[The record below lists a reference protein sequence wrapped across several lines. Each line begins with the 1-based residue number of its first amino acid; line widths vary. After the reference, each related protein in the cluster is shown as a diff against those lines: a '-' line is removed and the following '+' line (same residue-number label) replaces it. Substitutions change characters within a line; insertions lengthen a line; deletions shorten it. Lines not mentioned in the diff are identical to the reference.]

1 MAAMTQLKSPRWQ
14 ADTPSSSAIRA
25 GCAVDLPPMPF
36 LARIRLSVLC
46 LLAPVLVR
54 AAGVSLWARKSL
66 SARIVFVFLGL
77 LLVVQGLSFLAIRA
91 SIDHNARTAIASD
104 LEVGEQLLKRLLQ
117 QNGHKLTEGATL
129 LAADYGFRAAV
140 AGGDDATIGAVLANH
155 AERVGASVAALLDPH
170 FKLRATAHADAT
182 TLQPVL
188 DRLGAGQGRPLAGE
202 VMVVDQRPFQF
213 VLVPLRPLTGGWV
226 LMGFPLDQ
234 RLVDEMLGYSSLHVN
249 LEARPSPQS
258 PWSLLLST
266 LPQPARDAFVRLG
279 SRVDRSESG
288 TLALPG
294 GEYQTRAVLLT
305 DPRAQGLAVSALL
318 MLSVDEAV
326 APYRQLQLGLA
337 ALTLLGVAVFA
348 VGALLTARRV
358 TTPLRR
364 LAVAAERLG
373 AGDYTTPLGGH
384 RRSDE
389 VGELAH
395 AFERMRIS
403 VASQQDEILKLAY
416 WDSLTG
422 LPNRVQFRN
431 AVFDAM
437 AQAQADRRSIAVVM
451 LDLDR
456 FKHVNDVL
464 GYRFGDLML
473 KGVAE
478 RLSQQAVRNG
488 DLVARL
494 GGDEFAVLLADLE
507 PSDDLAHTRSV
518 AQRLHQAFGDVMT
531 LEDHTVDMNASFG
544 MAVWPHHAQDADGLL
559 NRAEVA
565 MYHAKR
571 HGEGPVLYDPS
582 FDAASSQT
590 LTLLGE
596 LRHAVDHRE
605 LRLYLQ
611 PKLALDS
618 GHVVGAEA
626 LLRWQH
632 PTRGLVPPMEF
643 IPFAEQTG
651 FIRTLTLWVFEE
663 AARTWRLLN
672 QSELR
677 LTISV
682 NLSTRDLLDMELPQ
696 KFEALLIKHSV
707 PAEALCLEITESA
720 IMDDPLRALTTL
732 ERLSGLGFRLSIDD
746 FGTGY
751 SSLAYLK
758 RLPVDEIKI
767 DRSFVMGMEKD
778 PNDARI
784 VRSTIDLAHGLG
796 LTVVA
801 EGVENAQVWEL
812 LRQQSCD
819 EAQGFHMSRPMP
831 TTDFIAWSAGWTM
844 RLSAMKLKSTGNAN
858 VTLH

>member
-1 MAAMTQLKSPRWQ
+1 MPPPPRPHPVAALR
-14 ADTPSSSAIRA
+14 
-25 GCAVDLPPMPF
+25 
-36 LARIRLSVLC
+36 
-46 LLAPVLVR
+46 
-54 AAGVSLWARKSL
+54 LWARKSL

-77 LLVVQGLSFLAIRA
+77 LLTVQALSFLAIRA
-91 SIDHNARTAIASD
+91 SIDHNARTAIEGD
-104 LEVGEQLLKRLLQ
+104 LEMGERLLKRLLQ
-117 QNGHKLTEGATL
+117 QNAHKLTEGASL
-129 LAADYGFRAAV
+129 LAADYGFRSAV
-140 AGGDDATIGAVLANH
+140 ASGDEATIASVLANH
-155 AERVGASVAALLDPH
+155 GERIGASVAALLDTGLH
-170 FKLRATAHADAT
+170 LRASAHADRQA
-182 TLQPVL
+182 LQPVIA
-188 DRLGAGQGRPLAGE
+188 RLSQRQGDPSSAGDV
-202 VMVVDQRPFQF
+202 VMVGQRPFQF
-213 VLVPLRPLTGGWV
+213 VLVPLRAPVTIGWV
-226 LMGFPLDQ
+226 LMGFPVDQ
-234 RLVDEMLGYSSLHVN
+234 RLVDEMLSFSSLHVN
-249 LEARPSPQS
+249 LEMRSTARAG
-258 PWSLLLST
+258 WTTLLST
-266 LPQPARDAFVRLG
+266 LPQDARAAFSHQADRL
-279 SRVDRSESG
+279 DRSTATSIS
-288 TLALPG
+288 LPG
-294 GEYQTRAVLLT
+294 GEYQMRAVALAEGDAT
-305 DPRAQGLAVSALL
+305 SPAVSALL

-326 APYRQLQLGLA
+326 APYRQLQFGLA
-337 ALTLLGVAVFA
+337 ALTLIGVLVFGIGS
-348 VGALLTARRV
+348 VLTARRV

-364 LAVAAERLG
+364 LAAAAERLG
-373 AGDYTTPLGGH
+373 AGDYATPLGGQ
-384 RRSDE
+384 RRTDE
-389 VGELAH
+389 VGDLAQ
-395 AFERMRIS
+395 AFERMRIN

-431 AVFDAM
+431 AVVE
-437 AQAQADRRSIAVVM
+437 AQALAQADGRAIAVVM

-494 GGDEFAVLLADLE
+494 GGDEFAVLLADLN
-507 PSDDLAHTRSV
+507 PADDLAHTRSV
-518 AQRLHQAFGDVMT
+518 AQRLHAAFGDVMT
-531 LEDHTVDMNASFG
+531 LEDHTVDMSASFG
-544 MAVWPHHAQDADGLL
+544 MAVWTHLAQDADGLL

-565 MYHAKR
+565 MYQAKR
-571 HGEGPVLYDPS
+571 RGDGPVLYDPA
-582 FDAASSQT
+582 FDAASSET

-611 PKLALDS
+611 PKLALDT

-632 PTRGLVPPMEF
+632 PQRGLVPPMQF

-651 FIRTLTLWVFEE
+651 FIRVLTLWVFEE
-663 AARTWRLLN
+663 SARMWRVLN
-672 QSELR
+672 EAGLR

-682 NLSTRDLLDMELPQ
+682 NLSTRDLLDLELPQ
-696 KFEALLIKHSV
+696 KFEALLVKHIV
-707 PAEALCLEITESA
+707 PAEAFCLEITESA
-720 IMDDPLRALTTL
+720 IMDDPQRAMATL
-732 ERLSGLGFRLSIDD
+732 ERLSKLGFRLSIDD

-767 DRSFVMGMEKD
+767 DRSFVMSMEKD
-778 PNDARI
+778 ANDARI

-801 EGVENAQVWEL
+801 EGVENAQVWQM
-812 LRQQSCD
+812 LREQACD

-831 TTDFIAWSAGWTM
+831 SHEFITWSTGWTA
-844 RLSAMKLKSTGNAN
+844 RLSSTQLTNQRGMG

>member
-1 MAAMTQLKSPRWQ
+1 MTAAQRTRARPLQ
-14 ADTPSSSAIRA
+14 A
-25 GCAVDLPPMPF
+25 VQ
-36 LARIRLSVLC
+36 
-46 LLAPVLVR
+46 
-54 AAGVSLWARKSL
+54 LWARKSL

-91 SIDHNARTAIASD
+91 SIDHNARTAIAGD
-104 LEVGEQLLKRLLQ
+104 LEVGERLLKRLLQ
-117 QNGHKLTEGATL
+117 QNAHKLSEGASL
-129 LAADYGFRAAV
+129 LTTDYGFRSAV
-140 AGGDDATIGAVLANH
+140 SSGDEATIGSVLANH
-155 AERVGASVAALLDPH
+155 GERIGASVAALLDTD
-170 FKLRATAHADAT
+170 FKLRASAHADRLV
-182 TLQPVL
+182 LQPVL
-188 DRLGAGQGRPLAGE
+188 ARLALRERKPAGE
-202 VMVVDQRPFQF
+202 VVMVDNRPFQF
-213 VLVPLRPLTGGWV
+213 VLVPLRAPVTVGWV
-226 LMGFPLDQ
+226 LMGFPVDQ
-234 RLVDEMLGYSSLHVN
+234 RLVDEMLGFSSLHVN
-249 LEARPSPQS
+249 LEVRASPQS
-258 PWSLLLST
+258 GWTTLLST
-266 LPQPARDAFVRLG
+266 LPLESRTAF
-279 SRVDRSESG
+279 SRQAATLDRGESG
-288 TLALPG
+288 SVGLPS
-294 GEYQTRAVLLT
+294 GEYQTRAVSLT
-305 DPRAQGLAVSALL
+305 EGDASGPAVSALL

-337 ALTLLGVAVFA
+337 ALTLLGVLVFGIGS
-348 VGALLTARRV
+348 VLTARRV

-364 LAVAAERLG
+364 LAAAAERLG
-373 AGDYTTPLGGH
+373 AGDYATPLGGQH
-384 RRSDE
+384 RTDE
-389 VGELAH
+389 IGDLAH
-395 AFERMRIS
+395 AFERMRVN
-403 VASQQDEILKLAY
+403 VAGQQDEILKLAY

-422 LPNRVQFRN
+422 LPNRVQFRH
-431 AVFDAM
+431 AVVEAM
-437 AQAQADRRSIAVVM
+437 AVAQADNRSVAVVM

-507 PSDDLAHTRSV
+507 PSDDLVHTRSV
-518 AQRLHQAFGDVMT
+518 AQRLHAAFGDVMT
-531 LEDHTVDMNASFG
+531 LEDHSVDMNASFG
-544 MAVWPHHAQDADGLL
+544 MAVWPHHATDADGLL

-565 MYHAKR
+565 MYQAKR
-571 HGEGPVLYDPS
+571 RGDGPVLYDPA
-582 FDAASSQT
+582 FDAASSET

-611 PKLALDS
+611 PKLALDT

-632 PTRGLVPPMEF
+632 PQRGLVPPMQF

-663 AARTWRLLN
+663 AARNWRVLN
-672 QSELR
+672 EAGMR
-677 LTISV
+677 IAISV
-682 NLSTRDLLDMELPQ
+682 NLSTRDLLDVELPQ
-696 KFEALLIKHSV
+696 KFEALLVKHIV
-707 PAEALCLEITESA
+707 PAEAFCLEITESA
-720 IMDDPLRALTTL
+720 IMDDPNRAMATL

-767 DRSFVMGMEKD
+767 DRSFVMSMEKD
-778 PNDARI
+778 ANDARI
-784 VRSTIDLAHGLG
+784 VRSTIDLAHSLG

-801 EGVENAQVWEL
+801 EGVENAQVWQL
-812 LRQQSCD
+812 LREQSCD

-831 TTDFIAWSAGWTM
+831 SNEFISWSTGWTT
-844 RLSAMKLKSTGNAN
+844 RLTAMSIKGTGTAN

>member
-1 MAAMTQLKSPRWQ
+1 MPRTSPLVAA
-14 ADTPSSSAIRA
+14 
-25 GCAVDLPPMPF
+25 
-36 LARIRLSVLC
+36 RLWLRRSF
-46 LLAPVLVR
+46 A
-54 AAGVSLWARKSL
+54 
-66 SARIVFVFLGL
+66 ARIVFVFLSL
-77 LLVVQGLSFLAIRA
+77 LLVVQGASFLAIRA
-91 SIDHNARTAIASD
+91 SIDRNSRIEIASD
-104 LEVGEQLLKRLLQ
+104 LELGERLLKRLLA
-117 QNGHKLTEGATL
+117 QNAQKLTEGASL
-129 LAADYGFRAAV
+129 LAADYGFRSAV
-140 AGGDDATIGAVLANH
+140 TSGDEATIGSVLANH
-155 AERVGASVAALLDPH
+155 SERIGASVAALLDTDLH
-170 FKLRATAHADAT
+170 LRASAHADANS
-182 TLQPVL
+182 LQPVL
-188 DRLGAGQGRPLAGE
+188 AKLAVQQPNRKSVGDV
-202 VMVVDQRPFQF
+202 VMVGNRPFQF
-213 VLVPLRPLTGGWV
+213 VMVPLRAPVTVGWV
-226 LMGFPLDQ
+226 LMGFPVDQ
-234 RLVDEMLGYSSLHVN
+234 RLVDEMLGFSSLHVS
-249 LEARPSPQS
+249 LETRATPRS
-258 PWSLLLST
+258 PWNTVLST
-266 LPQPARDAFVRLG
+266 LPGESREVFAQMASKGDLESAGSFV
-279 SRVDRSESG
+279 
-288 TLALPG
+288 LPS
-294 GEYQTRAVLLT
+294 GEYQTRAVTLAEGDAT
-305 DPRAQGLAVSALL
+305 NPAVSALL

-326 APYRQLQLGLA
+326 SPYRQLQFGLA
-337 ALTLLGVAVFA
+337 ALTLLGVAVFG
-348 VGALLTARRV
+348 VGSVLTARRV

-364 LAVAAERLG
+364 LAAAAERLG
-373 AGDYTTPLGGH
+373 AGDYVTPLGGQH
-384 RRSDE
+384 RTDE
-389 VGELAH
+389 VGDLAH
-395 AFERMRIS
+395 AFERMRIN
-403 VASQQDEILKLAY
+403 VAGQQEEILKLAY

-431 AVFDAM
+431 AVIDAM
-437 AQAQADRRSIAVVM
+437 ATAKTDSRSVAVVM

-478 RLSQQAVRNG
+478 RLSQHAVRNG

-494 GGDEFAVLLADLE
+494 GGDEFAVLLVDLE
-507 PSDDLAHTRSV
+507 PGDDLAHTRSV
-518 AQRLHQAFGDVMT
+518 AERLHAAFGDVMT

-544 MAVWPHHAQDADGLL
+544 MAVWPHHADDADGLL

-571 HGEGPVLYDPS
+571 RSEGPVLYDPA

-590 LTLLGE
+590 LTLLSE

-605 LRLYLQ
+605 LRLFLQ

-632 PTRGLVPPMEF
+632 PQRGLVPPMQF

-651 FIRTLTLWVFEE
+651 FIRVLTLWVFEE
-663 AARTWRLLN
+663 AARMWRVLN
-672 QSELR
+672 ESGIR
-677 LTISV
+677 LVISV
-682 NLSTRDLLDMELPQ
+682 NLSTRDLLDVELPQ
-696 KFEALLIKHSV
+696 KFEALLVKHIV
-707 PAEALCLEITESA
+707 PAEAFCLEITESA
-720 IMDDPLRALTTL
+720 IMDDPQRAMATL

-812 LRQQSCD
+812 LREQACD
-819 EAQGFHMSRPMP
+819 EAQGFHMGRPMP
-831 TTDFIAWSAGWTM
+831 SCPPAWSSCWHAMGWTLPTCAW
-844 RLSAMKLKSTGNAN
+844 RSPRAR
-858 VTLH
+858 

>member
-1 MAAMTQLKSPRWQ
+1 MSAPPPRLG
-14 ADTPSSSAIRA
+14 PI
-25 GCAVDLPPMPF
+25 
-36 LARIRLSVLC
+36 AR
-46 LLAPVLVR
+46 VR
-54 AAGVSLWARKSL
+54 RWLRKSL

-91 SIDHNARTAIASD
+91 SIDHNARAAIGGD
-104 LEVGEQLLKRLLQ
+104 LEVGERLLRRLLL
-117 QNGHKLTEGATL
+117 QNAAKLTEGATL
-129 LAADYGFRAAV
+129 LASDYGFRSAV
-140 AGGDDATIGAVLANH
+140 SSGDEATISSVLANH
-155 AERVGASVAALLDPH
+155 GERIGASVAALLDTD
-170 FKLRATAHADAT
+170 FKLRASAHADARS
-182 TLQPVL
+182 LQPVL
-188 DRLGAGQGRPLAGE
+188 NRLGQLHDRKAAGDV
-202 VMVVDQRPFQF
+202 VMVDNRPFQF
-213 VLVPLRPLTGGWV
+213 VLVPLRAPVTVGWV
-226 LMGFPLDQ
+226 LMGFPVDQ
-234 RLVDEMLGYSSLHVN
+234 RLVDEMLGYSSLHVI
-249 LEARPSPQS
+249 LEARPTPQA
-258 PWSLLLST
+258 PWTLLLST
-266 LPQPARDAFVRLG
+266 LPQESRNAFLRLEQI
-279 SRVDRSESG
+279 VDRDQSG
-288 TLALPG
+288 SVMLPS
-294 GEYQTRAVLLT
+294 GEYQTRAVPLT
-305 DPRAQGLAVSALL
+305 EGDVPGPAVSALL

-326 APYRQLQLGLA
+326 APFRQLQFGLA
-337 ALTLLGVAVFA
+337 ALTLLGVLVFGIGS
-348 VGALLTARRV
+348 VLTARRV

-364 LAVAAERLG
+364 LAAAAERLG
-373 AGDYTTPLGGH
+373 AGDYATPLGGQH
-384 RRSDE
+384 RTDE
-389 VGELAH
+389 VGDLAH
-395 AFERMRIS
+395 AFERMRIN
-403 VASQQDEILKLAY
+403 VAGQQEEILKLAY

-431 AVFDAM
+431 AVVEAM
-437 AQAQADRRSIAVVM
+437 AQAQADSRSIAVVM

-507 PSDDLAHTRSV
+507 PADDLAHTRSV
-518 AQRLHQAFGDVMT
+518 AQRLHAAFGDVMT

-565 MYHAKR
+565 MYQSKR
-571 HGEGPVLYDPS
+571 RNDGPVLYDPA

-611 PKLALDS
+611 PKLALDT

-632 PTRGLVPPMEF
+632 PQRGLVPPMQF

-663 AARTWRLLN
+663 SARMWRVLN
-672 QSELR
+672 ESGLR
-677 LTISV
+677 ITISV
-682 NLSTRDLLDMELPQ
+682 NLSTRDLLDVELPQ
-696 KFEALLIKHSV
+696 KFEALLVKHIV
-707 PAEALCLEITESA
+707 PAEGFCLEITESA
-720 IMDDPLRALTTL
+720 IMDDPQRAMSTL

-767 DRSFVMGMEKD
+767 DRSFVMSMEKD

-801 EGVENAQVWEL
+801 EGVENAQVWQL
-812 LRQQSCD
+812 LREQACD
-819 EAQGFHMSRPMP
+819 EAQGFHMSRPLP
-831 TTDFIAWSAGWTM
+831 SSEFISWSTGWTT
-844 RLSAMKLKSTGNAN
+844 RLSAMKLKGESRMN

>member
-1 MAAMTQLKSPRWQ
+1 MSAPSPR
-14 ADTPSSSAIRA
+14 PGPI
-25 GCAVDLPPMPF
+25 
-36 LARIRLSVLC
+36 AR
-46 LLAPVLVR
+46 VR
-54 AAGVSLWARKSL
+54 RWLRKSL

-91 SIDHNARTAIASD
+91 SIDHNARAAIGGD
-104 LEVGEQLLKRLLQ
+104 LEVGERLLRRLLL
-117 QNGHKLTEGATL
+117 QNAAKLTEGATL
-129 LAADYGFRAAV
+129 LASDYGFRSAV
-140 AGGDDATIGAVLANH
+140 SSGDEATIGSVLANH
-155 AERVGASVAALLDPH
+155 GERIGASVAALLDTD
-170 FKLRATAHADAT
+170 FKLRASAHADARS
-182 TLQPVL
+182 LQPVL
-188 DRLGAGQGRPLAGE
+188 NRLGQLHDRKAAGDV
-202 VMVVDQRPFQF
+202 VMVDNRPFQF
-213 VLVPLRPLTGGWV
+213 VLVPLRAPVTVGWV
-226 LMGFPLDQ
+226 LMGFPVDQ
-234 RLVDEMLGYSSLHVN
+234 RLVDEMLGYSSLHVI
-249 LEARPSPQS
+249 LEARPAPQA
-258 PWSLLLST
+258 PWTLLLST
-266 LPQPARDAFVRLG
+266 LPQESRNAFLRLEQ
-279 SRVDRSESG
+279 SVDRDQSG
-288 TLALPG
+288 SVVLPS
-294 GEYQTRAVLLT
+294 GEYQTRAVPLT
-305 DPRAQGLAVSALL
+305 EGDVPGPTVSALL

-326 APYRQLQLGLA
+326 APFRQLQLGLA
-337 ALTLLGVAVFA
+337 ALTLLGVLVFGIGS
-348 VGALLTARRV
+348 VLTARRV

-364 LAVAAERLG
+364 LAAAAERLG
-373 AGDYTTPLGGH
+373 AGDYATPLGGQH
-384 RRSDE
+384 RTDE
-389 VGELAH
+389 VGDLAH
-395 AFERMRIS
+395 AFERMRIN
-403 VASQQDEILKLAY
+403 VAGQQEEILKLAY

-431 AVFDAM
+431 AVMEAM
-437 AQAQADRRSIAVVM
+437 ALAAADSRSVAVVM

-507 PSDDLAHTRSV
+507 PADDLAHTRSV
-518 AQRLHQAFGDVMT
+518 AQRLHAAFGDVMT

-565 MYHAKR
+565 MYQSKR
-571 HGEGPVLYDPS
+571 RNDGPVLYDPA

-611 PKLALDS
+611 PKLALDT

-632 PTRGLVPPMEF
+632 PQRGLVPPMQF

-663 AARTWRLLN
+663 SARMWRVLN
-672 QSELR
+672 ESGLR
-677 LTISV
+677 ITISV
-682 NLSTRDLLDMELPQ
+682 NLSTRDLLDVELPQ
-696 KFEALLIKHSV
+696 KFEALLVKHIV
-707 PAEALCLEITESA
+707 PAEGFCLEITESA
-720 IMDDPLRALTTL
+720 IMDDPQRAMSTL

-767 DRSFVMGMEKD
+767 DRSFVMSMEKD

-801 EGVENAQVWEL
+801 EGVENAQVWQL
-812 LRQQSCD
+812 LREQACD
-819 EAQGFHMSRPMP
+819 EAQGFHMSRPLP
-831 TTDFIAWSAGWTM
+831 SSEFISWSTGWTT
-844 RLSAMKLKSTGNAN
+844 RLSAMKLKGESRMN